1 MGGLKHETWM
11 FCKAQ
16 LSAQIATL
24 ADFSVSFLLAAGLGI
39 WYVTAS
45 FLGALS
51 GGIVN
56 CAVNYRWVF
65 RAGMLKKRYVAL
77 KYLLVWTG
85 SILLNTLGTH
95 LLTEWSG
102 QYFIFP
108 KMLVAVSIALLWNYP
123 MQRVFVYRDNRMNER
138 FSQCKEQKVKTE
150 KNEL

>member
-1 MGGLKHETWM
+1 MGRLKHEAWT

-16 LSAQIATL
+16 LSAQVATL
-24 ADFSVSFLLAAGLGI
+24 VDFSVSFIFEAVLGI

-56 CAVNYRWVF
+56 CAANYRWVF
-65 RAGMLKKRYVAL
+65 QAGMLKKRYVVL

-108 KMLVAVSIALLWNYP
+108 KMVMAVSIALLWNYP

-138 FSQCKEQKVKTE
+138 FSQRMEQKK
-150 KNEL
+150 KNREE